1 MKYKLKRDLPFA
13 KAGSV
18 ILYSENRKEF
28 DGSLGSVSDMMSVET
43 DKGYLSQWVEIGA
56 KDNLLS
62 EGWIEEVKPR
72 EWYEVEVQT
81 HNGDWVNWSTRFGDE
96 QRARDAAC
104 NWAGN
109 ARFIK
114 VREVIE

>member
-1 MKYKLKRDLPFA
+1 MKSDLFIECA
-13 KAGSV
+13 NSVVDSYNLMQESIGSK
-18 ILYSENRKEF
+18 NRMEYPVVK
-28 DGSLGSVSDMMSVET
+28 
-43 DKGYLSQWVEIGA
+43 
-56 KDNLLS
+56 
-62 EGWIEEVKPR
+62 EVKPR

-104 NWAGN
+104 NWAGK

-114 VREVIE
+114 VREVME